1 MGDGPTGKDRRRFN
15 SAKASSLRQCQSC
28 CSVCLCCLTSFVPKA
43 WNPNLVDPH
52 LELRAVYWIRVSFDH
67 SQREFRGHQEE
78 ARRKVPVYNAHLNG
92 AVVAFHAQFQG
103 HSSLDHELCSVPQVS
118 SANQDLLEENRKSD
132 EVTPDLLPLQVKGQ
146 RPRTDSFHRTDGFA
160 FSSRLWFTCT

>member
-78 ARRKVPVYNAHLNG
+78 ERRKVPVYNAHLNG
-92 AVVAFHAQFQG
+92 AVVAFHA
-103 HSSLDHELCSVPQVS
+103 HSSKDNHHLIMNCALC
-118 SANQDLLEENRKSD
+118 RKY
-132 EVTPDLLPLQVKGQ
+132 L
-146 RPRTDSFHRTDGFA
+146 
-160 FSSRLWFTCT
+160 